1 MKKTP
6 QLLFFLLVII
16 NSLTHGQTKISYDK
30 IIKKDYQIVECNVTK
45 IADKFI
51 EYNLPNETLIYS
63 LEIEKIARIDFAS
76 GKSKTYLTEPIAT
89 APIKGNP
96 DILTYQGVVNEQPI
110 QENTLAIL
118 PVPFDN
124 TDNNGSSESMAKLAQ
139 NDIYSSVLDRINKI
153 YPVTVQDIRT
163 TNSLLRKANINF
175 RNVDEVPVEELQKI
189 LGVDNILALKVSYTI
204 DQVNSTTIQN
214 SESTSIDKKIIT
226 FDDFVSI
233 DNSVEKF
240 YDFMVYFD
248 VYKNSKKVYSK
259 SRKPFLSLKDS
270 WIDAVNYLFK
280 KSPLYK

>member
-16 NSLTHGQTKISYDK
+16 NSLTHSQTKISYDK

-51 EYNLPNETLIYS
+51 EYNLPNETLIYN

-76 GKSKTYLTEPIAT
+76 GKSKTYLTEPIAPV
-89 APIKGNP
+89 PIKGNP
-96 DILTYQGVVNEQPI
+96 DILTYQGVVSEQPI

-139 NDIYSSVLDRINKI
+139 NDIYSSVLNRINKI

-175 RNVDEVPVEELQKI
+175 RNVDEVPVEDLQKI

-204 DQVNSTTIQN
+204 NQVNSTTIQN
-214 SESTSIDKKIIT
+214 SESTSLDKNFIL